1 MTSSNERNNII
12 IADSQFLIVESLKII
27 LSEIQKYTL
36 LDTVDNFYDLKK
48 WSCKTRPFFSS
59 DLLITDF
66 ALVDY
71 DSIEDLKKVKQDFQ
85 SLTILILTNQ
95 INKSELLELTK
106 SGIKNI
112 LYKTADKEEI
122 LSAVDASLK
131 GKKYFSGDVLDMLIE
146 LNDKKNSL
154 EEPTQLTSSEIEIV
168 RMISEG
174 FTTKAMAHRK
184 NISFHT
190 VMTHRKNIFRKLRIN
205 NSSELLM
212 YAMKAGLIDNI
223 EYHI

>member
-1 MTSSNERNNII
+1 MASNIDRNKII
-12 IADSQFLIVESLKII
+12 IADSQFLVVESLKKI
-27 LSEIQKYTL
+27 LSEGQKYAV
-36 LDTVDNFYDLKK
+36 VDVADNYYELKK
-48 WSCKTRPFFSS
+48 KLKVFQP

-66 ALVDY
+66 GMIDY
-71 DSIEDLKKVKQDFQ
+71 DSLSDFKKIILEYP
-85 SLTILILTNQ
+85 SLSILILSNQ
-95 INKSELLELTK
+95 ISKSEITELTK

-112 LYKTADKEEI
+112 IYKTADKEEI
-122 LSAVDASLK
+122 FTAIEASLK
-131 GKKYFSGDVLDMLIE
+131 GKKYFSGDILDMLLEI
-146 LNDKKNSL
+146 NDKKNST
-154 EEPTQLTSSEIEIV
+154 EEPSQLTASEIEIV

>member
-48 WSCKTRPFFSS
+48 KLNVLEA

-71 DSIEDLKKVKQDFQ
+71 DSIEDLKKVKQDFP

>member
-1 MTSSNERNNII
+1 MASTNERSNII

-27 LSEIQKYTL
+27 LSEIQKYTV
-36 LDTVDNFYDLKK
+36 LDTVDNYYDLKK
-48 WSCKTRPFFSS
+48 KLNVLEA

-66 ALVDY
+66 SLVDY
-71 DSIEDLKKVKQDFQ
+71 DSIEDLKKLKKDFP
-85 SLTILILTNQ
+85 SLSILILTNQ
-95 INKSELLELTK
+95 INKSELSELTK

-131 GKKYFSGDVLDMLIE
+131 GKKYFSGDVLDMLID

-154 EEPTQLTSSEIEIV
+154 EEPSQLTASEIEIV

-174 FTTKAMAHRK
+174 YTTKAMAHRK